1 MMSLFGTNE
10 RHLKVI
16 EKALNVTIHARVER
30 VQVIGEE
37 SAVEVARLVLNALL
51 VLVGRGMLVNT
62 SDVVTALN
70 MAQNGTIDKFV
81 ALYEE
86 EIIKDNYGK
95 PIRVKTLGQK
105 VYVDSVKKHDIV
117 FGIGPAGTGKTF
129 LAVTLAV
136 TALKRG
142 QVKRIILTRPA
153 VEAGESLGFL
163 PGDLKEKVDPYL
175 RPVYDA
181 LYQILGKE
189 QTTRLMEREIIEIAP
204 LAYMRGRTLDDAFVI
219 LDEAQNTTIMQMKM
233 FLTRLGFNSKMIV
246 NGDTSQIDLP
256 RNVKSGL
263 IDATQKLKNIEQI
276 DFIYLSAKDV
286 VRHPVVAEIITAYE
300 EDTERPDMPKES
312 QTEDKDT
319 TSGLTNYEVI
329 GELPKSDESWYLP
342 QAPLKRGFFAI
353 SMV

>member
-1 MMSLFGTNE
+1 MKFCYNVVTYCTKRKNNLQEYSIEITLQHPDDMMSLFGSNE
-10 RHLKVI
+10 RHLKLIEENLDVI
-16 EKALNVTIHARVER
+16 IHARTER
-30 VQVIGEE
+30 VQVLGDSEE
-37 SAVEVARLVLNALL
+37 AVETARLTIEALL
-51 VLVGRGMLVNT
+51 VLVNRGMTVNT
-62 SDVVTALN
+62 SDVVTALS
-70 MAQNGTIDKFV
+70 MAQNGSIDKFV

-86 EIIKDNYGK
+86 EIIKDSYGK

-105 VYVDSVKKHDIV
+105 IYVDSVKNHDVV

-175 RPVYDA
+175 RPVYDV

-189 QTTRLMEREIIEIAP
+189 QTSRLMEREIIEIAP

-246 NGDTSQIDLP
+246 NGDVSQIDLP
-256 RNVKSGL
+256 KNVKSGL
-263 IDATQKLKNIEQI
+263 IDAVEKLRNIKKI
-276 DFIYLSAKDV
+276 DFIHLSAKDV
-286 VRHPVVAEIITAYE
+286 VRHPVVAEIINAYS
-300 EDTERPDMPKES
+300 DSES
-312 QTEDKDT
+312 SHKLQSDKD
-319 TSGLTNYEVI
+319 
-329 GELPKSDESWYLP
+329 
-342 QAPLKRGFFAI
+342 
-353 SMV
+353 